1 MKIRT
6 NKIEPGND
14 EKGPHWAVS
23 VAAWDGGCACEAKLF
38 KFKLYQNPYPTA
50 NDIKTEIRK
59 IQNLVVL

>member
-6 NKIEPGND
+6 NYIKADSD

-23 VAAWDGGCACEAKLF
+23 VGAWDGGCACEAKLF